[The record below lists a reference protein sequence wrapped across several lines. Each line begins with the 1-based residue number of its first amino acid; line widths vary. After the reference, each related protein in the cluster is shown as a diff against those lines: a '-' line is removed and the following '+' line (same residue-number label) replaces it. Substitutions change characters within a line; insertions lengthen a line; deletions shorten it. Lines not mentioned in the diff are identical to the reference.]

1 LNGRVYR
8 DGEVFQPSCKLQ
20 CRCLDGGFTCVPL
33 CQEDVRLPT
42 PDCPYPRRVEVPGKC
57 CPEWICEARDR
68 HLLRDAGAGKMHDM
82 PARGCPHRSLE
93 VVPSP
98 QITNTSRRHLTA
110 ELPAMQGSA
119 RSTRGARCA
128 APGSNDPFSP
138 HLFSSSPWGSIPT
151 AAVPLP
157 GVGHGVDR
165 LLGYLRRGL
174 FHPRL
179 QPEPLL
185 PAGDSAAA
193 LHGQTL
199 PGSAGGIPGGK
210 WASLGKTFG

>member
-1 LNGRVYR
+1 MNGRVYR

-57 CPEWICEARDR
+57 CPEWICEARDQ
-68 HLLRDAGAGKMHDM
+68 HLLRDAGAGKMQDM
-82 PARGCPHRSLE
+82 PVGGCPHRFLGM
-93 VVPSP
+93 VPST
-98 QITNTSRRHLTA
+98 QTMNINRRHLTA
-110 ELPAMQGSA
+110 HCSAMQGYA
-119 RSTRGARCA
+119 HSTHQACCTE
-128 APGSNDPFSP
+128 PGSNHPFFP
-138 HLFSSSPWGSIPT
+138 RLFSSSPRGGIPA

-157 GVGHGVDR
+157 GVGHGMEC
-165 LLGYLRRGL
+165 LLGHLRHGL
-174 FHPRL
+174 FYPHL

-185 PAGDSAAA
+185 QAGDSEAA

-199 PGSAGGIPGGK
+199 PGSAGSIPSGK
-210 WASLGKTFG
+210 

>member
-1 LNGRVYR
+1 MNGRVYR

-57 CPEWICEARDR
+57 CPEWICEAR
-68 HLLRDAGAGKMHDM
+68 HQPLLRDAGTGKMQDM
-82 PARGCPHRSLE
+82 PVRGCPRRSLGM
-93 VVPSP
+93 VPSP
-98 QITNTSRRHLTA
+98 QPVNVNRRRLTA
-110 ELPAMQGSA
+110 HFSAMQGSA
-119 RSTRGARCA
+119 RSTRRACCTASGC
-128 APGSNDPFSP
+128 NLPFSP
-138 HLFSSSPWGSIPT
+138 HLFSSSPQGSIPT

-157 GVGHGVDR
+157 GVGHGVEC
-165 LLGYLRRGL
+165 LLGHLRRGL
-174 FHPRL
+174 FYPRL

-185 PAGDSAAA
+185 QAGDSEAA

-199 PGSAGGIPGGK
+199 PSSAGSIPSGK
-210 WASLGKTFG
+210 SGPR